1 MEALL
6 VKYVIYEK
14 IERRNPNQ
22 SRLLVYVPGPTNQSE
37 HFFMARLFP
46 IQKNWQLRHR
56 DSIEALQHIQ
66 SGGGLAPLEKCCS
79 PEQFA

>member
-14 IERRNPNQ
+14 IESINPNQ

-56 DSIEALQHIQ
+56 DSIEALQPIQ
-66 SGGGLAPLEKCCS
+66 SVV
-79 PEQFA
+79 